1 MVQIKN
7 FERQALWSMLID
19 LVVNIIKPWIVM
31 GDFNRLLFIDDKID
45 RVYITQNDI
54 HDFQ

>member
-1 MVQIKN
+1 MVQMKN